1 MKSAGYRVSTNGG
14 QPCRTTANGSSS
26 CVTSKQGEKTTK
38 ASSDETKGKPSG
50 SNEVGVYRT
59 RGRPMASTEAKGCRV
74 GKSGGRPTGSTEAN
88 GFDASKADGRPIG
101 TTKVKGFG
109 LARVGACMPVLSLVC
124 YLRMMWNSQISGIP
138 TVKLL
143 MLMTVV

>member
-1 MKSAGYRVSTNGG
+1 MKSAGYQVSTNGG
-14 QPCRTTANGSSS
+14 QPRRTTANGSSS
-26 CVTSKQGEKTTK
+26 CVTSKQGEKHTK

-59 RGRPMASTEAKGCRV
+59 RGRPMGSTEAKGCRV

-88 GFDASKADGRPIG
+88 GFDASKAGGRPIG

-109 LARVGACMPVLSLVC
+109 VGPSRGVYASAQSGVLFKDDVEL
-124 YLRMMWNSQISGIP
+124 P
-138 TVKLL
+138 DK
-143 MLMTVV
+143 